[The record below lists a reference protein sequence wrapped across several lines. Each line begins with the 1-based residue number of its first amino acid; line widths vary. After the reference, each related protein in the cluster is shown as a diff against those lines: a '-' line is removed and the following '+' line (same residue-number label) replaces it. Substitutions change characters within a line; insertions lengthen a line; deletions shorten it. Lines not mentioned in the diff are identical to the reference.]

1 MLYVLL
7 MTQCVTIHN
16 VPIDK
21 ISPPTNVQLTLLP
34 RLREVFLTWEPG
46 ENYYGLPYPNISFFL
61 KITYAVNG
69 SEATP
74 RLQVIGK
81 VQTLA
86 MDYLCD
92 YYSGHS

>member
-46 ENYYGLPYPNISFFL
+46 ESYYGLPYPNISFFL

-74 RLQVIGK
+74 RLAVIGK